1 MEVILL
7 ERVEKLG
14 AIGDVVKVKN
24 GFARNY
30 LLPLHKALLA
40 TDANKARFERERA
53 NIEARNANARAEAE
67 AEGKSI
73 DGTTYVLIRQ
83 AGETGQLY
91 GSVAARDIAQAA
103 SEAGHK
109 VERKHVVLN
118 QPIKTIGVHEVTI
131 RLHPEVALK
140 ITVNV
145 ARSPDEAER
154 QAKGE
159 NVVASLQA
167 AQREQAT
174 EQAQELS
181 QAAAAAAADRG
192 PTEG

>member
-14 AIGDVVKVKN
+14 AIGDVVRVKN

-30 LLPLHKALLA
+30 LLPQHKALLA
-40 TDANKARFERERA
+40 TDANKARFERERVA
-53 NIEARNANARAEAE
+53 IEARNEKAKAAAQ
-67 AEGKSI
+67 AEGTSI

-91 GSVAARDIAQAA
+91 GSVAARDIAEAA
-103 SEAGHK
+103 NAAGHK
-109 VERKHVVLN
+109 IERKHVALN
-118 QPIKTIGVHEVTI
+118 QPIKSIGVHEVTI
-131 RLHPEVALK
+131 RLHPEVSLK
-140 ITVNV
+140 ISINV

-159 NVVASLQA
+159 NVIAAGQA
-167 AQREQAT
+167 ADKAADNEAAK
-174 EQAQELS
+174 EIAAS
-181 QAAAAAAADRG
+181 AQAAGFDRG
-192 PTEG
+192 PIDG

>member
-1 MEVILL
+1 MEIILL
-7 ERVEKLG
+7 ERVENLG

-30 LLPLHKALLA
+30 LFPQHKALLA
-40 TDANKARFERERA
+40 TDANKARFERERVA
-53 NIEARNANARAEAE
+53 IEARNEKAKAAAE

-73 DGTTYVLIRQ
+73 DGATYVLIRQ

-91 GSVAARDIAQAA
+91 GSVAARDISEAA
-103 SEAGHK
+103 NAAGHK
-109 VERKHVVLN
+109 IERRHVALN

-131 RLHPEVALK
+131 RLHPEVSFK
-140 ITVNV
+140 ISINV

-159 NVVASLQA
+159 NVIAAGQA
-167 AQREQAT
+167 ADKAADDEAAK
-174 EQAQELS
+174 EI
-181 QAAAAAAADRG
+181 AAAAAAAGFDRG
-192 PTEG
+192 PIDG

>member
-14 AIGDVVKVKN
+14 AIGDVVKVKS

-30 LLPLHKALLA
+30 LLPQHKALLA
-40 TDANKARFERERA
+40 TDANKARFERERVA
-53 NIEARNANARAEAE
+53 IEARNEKARDAAQ
-67 AEGKSI
+67 ADGKSI
-73 DGTTYVLIRQ
+73 EGAIYVLIRQ

-91 GSVAARDIAQAA
+91 GSVAARDIADAA
-103 SEAGHK
+103 NTAGHK
-109 VERKHVVLN
+109 IERKHVAIS

-131 RLHPEVALK
+131 RLHPEVSLK
-140 ITVNV
+140 ITLNV

-159 NVVASLQA
+159 NVIATGQA
-167 AQREQAT
+167 ADKAADDEAAK
-174 EQAQELS
+174 EIAS
-181 QAAAAAAADRG
+181 AAQAAGFDRG
-192 PTEG
+192 PIDG

>member
-14 AIGDVVKVKN
+14 QIGDVVKVKN

-30 LLPLHKALLA
+30 LLPQHKALLA
-40 TDANKARFERERA
+40 TDANKARFERERSA
-53 NIEARNANARAEAE
+53 IEARNAKARAEAE
-67 AEGKSI
+67 TEGKSI

-91 GSVAARDIAQAA
+91 GSVAARDIAEAA
-103 SEAGHK
+103 NAANHRI
-109 VERKHVVLN
+109 ERKHVVLN

-131 RLHPEVALK
+131 RLHPEVSMK

-154 QAKGE
+154 QARGE
-159 NVVASLQA
+159 NVIASAMEADRAAVDEHAQA
-167 AQREQAT
+167 LAET
-174 EQAQELS
+174 
-181 QAAAAAAADRG
+181 AAAEATARGDR
-192 PTEG
+192 P

>member
-1 MEVILL
+1 MEIILL
-7 ERVEKLG
+7 ERVENLG

-30 LLPLHKALLA
+30 LFPQHKALLA
-40 TDANKARFERERA
+40 TDANKARFERERVA
-53 NIEARNANARAEAE
+53 IEARNEKAKAAAE

-91 GSVAARDIAQAA
+91 GSVAARDISDAA
-103 SEAGHK
+103 SAAGHK
-109 VERKHVVLN
+109 IERRHVALN
-118 QPIKTIGVHEVTI
+118 QPIKSIGVHEVTI
-131 RLHPEVALK
+131 RLHPEVSFK
-140 ITVNV
+140 ISINV

-159 NVVASLQA
+159 NVIAAGQA
-167 AQREQAT
+167 ADKAADDEAAK
-174 EQAQELS
+174 EIAAS
-181 QAAAAAAADRG
+181 AAAAGFDRG
-192 PTEG
+192 PIDG

>member
-1 MEVILL
+1 MDVILL

-30 LLPLHKALLA
+30 LLPLGKALLA

-53 NIEARNANARAEAE
+53 VIEARNEKARDSAQVDA
-67 AEGKSI
+67 KSI
-73 DGTTYVLIRQ
+73 EGATYVLIRQ

-91 GSVAARDIAQAA
+91 GSVTARDVAA
-103 SEAGHK
+103 AAVEAGHK

-118 QPIKTIGVHEVTI
+118 QPIKTIGMHEVTV
-131 RLHPEVALK
+131 RLHPEVSMK
-140 ITVNV
+140 ISLNV

-159 NVVASLQA
+159 NIIAALQA
-167 AQREQAT
+167 ADKAQAS
-174 EQAQELS
+174 EAAKEIS
-181 QAAAAAAADRG
+181 DAAAAAAAARG
-192 PTEG
+192 PAEG

>member
-14 AIGDVVKVKN
+14 GIGDVVKVKN

-30 LLPLHKALLA
+30 LLPQHKALLA

-53 NIEARNANARAEAE
+53 SIEARNANARAEAE

-73 DGTTYVLIRQ
+73 DGATYVLIRQ

-91 GSVAARDIAQAA
+91 GSVAARDIATAA
-103 SEAGHK
+103 SEAGHRI
-109 VERKHVVLN
+109 ERKHVVLN

-131 RLHPEVALK
+131 RLHPEVAMK
-140 ITVNV
+140 ITINV

-159 NVVASLQA
+159 NVIASLQA
-167 AQREQAT
+167 ADKAQAS
-174 EQAQELS
+174 EAAKELS
-181 QAAAAAAADRG
+181 DAVASAASERG
-192 PTEG
+192 PVEG

>member
-1 MEVILL
+1 MQVILL

-14 AIGDVVKVKN
+14 GIGDEVRVKN

-30 LLPLHKALLA
+30 LLPLGKALLA

-53 NIEARNANARAEAE
+53 AIEARNAKARAAAE
-67 AEGKSI
+67 ADSKSI
-73 DGTTYVLIRQ
+73 DGASYVLIRQ

-91 GSVAARDIAQAA
+91 GSVSARDIADAA
-103 SEAGHK
+103 AAAGHHI
-109 VERKHVVLN
+109 ERKHVQLN
-118 QPIKTIGVHEVTI
+118 NPIKMIGVHEVTI

-140 ITVNV
+140 VTLNV

-154 QAKGE
+154 QARGE
-159 NVVASLQA
+159 NVIEA
-167 AQREQAT
+167 ALAAEKAADN
-174 EQAQELS
+174 EQAQAI
-181 QAAAAAAADRG
+181 AAAAAAASAERG

>member
-14 AIGDVVKVKN
+14 AIGDVVRVKN

-30 LLPLHKALLA
+30 LLPQHKALLA

-53 NIEARNANARAEAE
+53 AIEARNEKARAA
-67 AEGKSI
+67 AQSEGQSL

-91 GSVAARDIAQAA
+91 GSVAARDIADAINA
-103 SEAGHK
+103 AGHK
-109 VERKHVVLN
+109 IERKHVAIQ
-118 QPIKTIGVHEVTI
+118 QPIKAIGMHEVTI

-140 ITVNV
+140 VTLNV

-159 NVVASLQA
+159 NVIAAALEEDRAVASA
-167 AQREQAT
+167 
-174 EQAQELS
+174 QAQEI
-181 QAAAAAAADRG
+181 AAGTLAN
-192 PTEG
+192 EGAPN